1 MSKLEAK
8 AQERNESCDRSSQN
22 AQDTQNNEDKNAKV
36 IDEKHQKAS
45 CGFKSIAGIESWGV
59 KTGGREW
66 AEND

>member
-1 MSKLEAK
+1 MDKEGKSK
-8 AQERNESCDRSSQN
+8 ESKEGKSKEDKGRY
-22 AQDTQNNEDKNAKV
+22 DKVYNEDKNAKG

-45 CGFKSIAGIESWGV
+45 CGFKSIAGIERWGV